1 MRGQHME
8 KISVIIP
15 VYNDEKYLAQCLD
28 SVLRQTYSNIEI
40 ILVDDGSTDST
51 PELCEKYR
59 EKYANIRILHKK
71 NGGVG
76 SSRNAGLEMATG
88 EYILFVD
95 HDDLLSETHIE
106 ELYKLLK
113 KNDADIAVGNFNR
126 FIEEKRAYGIWIKED
141 DYFEK
146 TYTPEEWFSV
156 EYETVPYNR
165 SMIFVVPW
173 GKLYKR
179 SLFENIVY
187 PINARVE
194 DDLTTWKIYLL
205 ADKIAYMNKAIYT
218 HRIFENSVSAQ
229 ANKTAVFP
237 LEAVEERIS
246 LLSQLG
252 FDITTEIEAYRYRLN
267 ICIDTALKDGDYL
280 KYRNAKQKLAILKKY
295 KKI

>member
-1 MRGQHME
+1 ME

-205 ADKIAYMNKAIYT
+205 ADKIVYMNKAIYT
-218 HRIFENSVSAQ
+218 HRILKIVSLHRLIRLP
-229 ANKTAVFP
+229 F
-237 LEAVEERIS
+237 S
-246 LLSQLG
+246 L
-252 FDITTEIEAYRYRLN
+252 
-267 ICIDTALKDGDYL
+267 
-280 KYRNAKQKLAILKKY
+280 
-295 KKI
+295 

>member
-1 MRGQHME
+1 ME

-28 SVLRQTYSNIEI
+28 SVLRQTYSNLEI

-59 EKYANIRILHKK
+59 EKYDNIRILHKK

-95 HDDLLSETHIE
+95 HDDLLSETHVE
-106 ELYKLLK
+106 ELYNLLK
-113 KNDADIAVGNFNR
+113 KDNADIAVGNFNH
-126 FIEEKRAYGIWIKED
+126 FIEEKRAYGIWLKED

-146 TYTPEEWFSV
+146 TYTPEEWFTV

-165 SMIFVVPW
+165 SVIFAVPW
-173 GKLYKR
+173 AKLYKK

-252 FDITTEIEAYRYRLN
+252 FDITREISAYRYRLQ

-280 KYRNAKQKLAILKKY
+280 KYRNAKQKMAILKKY

>member
-1 MRGQHME
+1 ME

-28 SVLRQTYSNIEI
+28 SVLKQTYSNLEI
-40 ILVDDGSTDST
+40 ILVDDGSTDSI
-51 PELCEKYR
+51 PEVY

-76 SSRNAGLEMATG
+76 SNRNAGLEMATG

-95 HDDLLSETHIE
+95 DDLLSETHIE
-106 ELYKLLK
+106 ELYNLLK
-113 KNDADIAVGNFNR
+113 KNDADIAVGNFNH
-126 FIEEKRAYGIWIKED
+126 FIEEKRAYGIWLKED

-146 TYTPEEWFSV
+146 TYTPEEWFTV
-156 EYETVPYNR
+156 EYETLPYNR
-165 SMIFVVPW
+165 SIIFAVPW
-173 GKLYKR
+173 AKLYKR

-187 PINARVE
+187 PIDARVE
-194 DDLTTWKIYLL
+194 DDLTTWKIYLS
-205 ADKIAYMNKAIYT
+205 YMNKAIYT

-252 FDITTEIEAYRYRLN
+252 FDITRE
-267 ICIDTALKDGDYL
+267 
-280 KYRNAKQKLAILKKY
+280 
-295 KKI
+295 

>member
-1 MRGQHME
+1 ME

-28 SVLRQTYSNIEI
+28 SVLRQTYSNLEI

-59 EKYANIRILHKK
+59 EKYDNIRILHKK

-106 ELYKLLK
+106 ELYNLLK
-113 KNDADIAVGNFNR
+113 KNNADIAVGNFNH
-126 FIEEKRAYGIWIKED
+126 FIEGKRAYGIWLKED

-146 TYTPEEWFSV
+146 TYTPEEWFTV

-165 SMIFVVPW
+165 SVIFAVPW
-173 GKLYKR
+173 AKLYKK
-179 SLFENIVY
+179 SL
-187 PINARVE
+187 
-194 DDLTTWKIYLL
+194 
-205 ADKIAYMNKAIYT
+205 
-218 HRIFENSVSAQ
+218 FENSVSAQ

-252 FDITTEIEAYRYRLN
+252 FDITREISAYRYRLQ

-280 KYRNAKQKLAILKKY
+280 KYRNAKQKMAILKKY

>member
-1 MRGQHME
+1 ME

-28 SVLRQTYSNIEI
+28 SVLKQTYSNLEI
-40 ILVDDGSTDST
+40 ILVDDGSTDSI
-51 PELCEKYR
+51 PEVY

-76 SSRNAGLEMATG
+76 SSRNAVLEMATG

-95 HDDLLSETHIE
+95 DDDLLSETHIE
-106 ELYKLLK
+106 ELYNLLK
-113 KNDADIAVGNFNR
+113 KNDADIAVGNFNH
-126 FIEEKRAYGIWIKED
+126 FIEEKRAYGIWLKED

-146 TYTPEEWFSV
+146 TYTPEEWFTV

-165 SMIFVVPW
+165 SIIFAVPW
-173 GKLYKR
+173 AKLYKR

-187 PINARVE
+187 PIDARVE

-237 LEAVEERIS
+237 LEAVKERIS

-252 FDITTEIEAYRYRLN
+252 FDITREISAYCYRLQ

-280 KYRNAKQKLAILKKY
+280 KYCNVKQKIENGNFEEV
-295 KKI
+295 

>member
-1 MRGQHME
+1 M
-8 KISVIIP
+8 
-15 VYNDEKYLAQCLD
+15 
-28 SVLRQTYSNIEI
+28 
-40 ILVDDGSTDST
+40 
-51 PELCEKYR
+51 
-59 EKYANIRILHKK
+59 HKK

-113 KNDADIAVGNFNR
+113 KNDADISVGNFNR

-267 ICIDTALKDGDYL
+267 ICIDTSLKDGDYL

>member
-1 MRGQHME
+1 ME

-15 VYNDEKYLAQCLD
+15 VYNDEEYLAQCLD
-28 SVLRQTYSNIEI
+28 SVLRQTYSNLEI

-51 PELCEKYR
+51 PPELCEKYR

-88 EYILFVD
+88 EYVLFVD

-113 KNDADIAVGNFNR
+113 KNDADIAVGNFNH
-126 FIEEKRAYGIWIKED
+126 FIEEKRAYGIWLKED

-146 TYTPEEWFSV
+146 TYTPEEWFTV
-156 EYETVPYNR
+156 EYETVPYNM
-165 SMIFVVPW
+165 SIIFAVPW
-173 GKLYKR
+173 AKLYKK

-205 ADKIAYMNKAIYT
+205 TGKIAYMNKAIYT
-218 HRIFENSVSAQ
+218 HRIFENSRP
-229 ANKTAVFP
+229 T
-237 LEAVEERIS
+237 
-246 LLSQLG
+246 
-252 FDITTEIEAYRYRLN
+252 RLPFSP
-267 ICIDTALKDGDYL
+267 
-280 KYRNAKQKLAILKKY
+280 
-295 KKI
+295 

>member
-1 MRGQHME
+1 M
-8 KISVIIP
+8 SIIF
-15 VYNDEKYLAQCLD
+15 A
-28 SVLRQTYSNIEI
+28 
-40 ILVDDGSTDST
+40 
-51 PELCEKYR
+51 
-59 EKYANIRILHKK
+59 
-71 NGGVG
+71 
-76 SSRNAGLEMATG
+76 
-88 EYILFVD
+88 
-95 HDDLLSETHIE
+95 
-106 ELYKLLK
+106 
-113 KNDADIAVGNFNR
+113 
-126 FIEEKRAYGIWIKED
+126 
-141 DYFEK
+141 
-146 TYTPEEWFSV
+146 
-156 EYETVPYNR
+156 
-165 SMIFVVPW
+165 VPW
-173 GKLYKR
+173 AKLYKK

-252 FDITTEIEAYRYRLN
+252 FDITTEIEAYHYRLN